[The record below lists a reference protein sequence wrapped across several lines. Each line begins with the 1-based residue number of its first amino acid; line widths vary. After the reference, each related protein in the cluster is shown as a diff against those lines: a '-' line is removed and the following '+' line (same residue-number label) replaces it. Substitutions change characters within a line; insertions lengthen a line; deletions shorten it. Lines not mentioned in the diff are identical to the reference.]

1 MKKIGV
7 FLLCFVALL
16 GAADSY
22 VVFAA
27 EVAVSVQD
35 LQIGDYFTLGEYN
48 SEPIVWRYAADDENG
63 KLIVSDKILC
73 IKTPGN
79 IYKSTL
85 LENKN
90 FWQNSYIREWL
101 NSTVAEGEKDWGVD
115 ILYLLKD
122 DINTYEK
129 GFLHVSNFSLS
140 ERSVMRQ
147 TSQWTML
154 PEDKLYLSENGNFN
168 AYKADKVFV
177 QARPQDGGIT
187 IYYDISELPDIYAGA
202 AHITTDMV
210 FLLDEMQVYNILE
223 NLGDI
228 SAVCVNGCK
237 FFDDYSEKVYSY
249 FLRTPTKSANTHI
262 EADGTYGT
270 DMSRIGDGIRP
281 AFYLN
286 EENAQILSGSG
297 TAEDPYVM
305 DGKKI
310 EILINGE
317 ALDSDYVPVIEN
329 GIVLVPIRA
338 VFEKMGAEVVW
349 NDEDQSITVV
359 KDKASAYM
367 MILNGGIMI
376 NGEIQDL
383 GYPVTLIDDAA
394 YAPLTAI
401 EKFTD
406 TDVVWNARQ
415 TTVEIAV

>member
-48 SEPIVWRYAADDENG
+48 GEPIVWQYAADDENG

-73 IKTPGN
+73 IKPFGD
-79 IYKSTL
+79 
-85 LENKN
+85 NKDNRN
-90 FWQNSYIREWL
+90 FWKESFIRMWL
-101 NSTVAEGEKDWGVD
+101 NSDVAEDEVDWGQYVSD
-115 ILYLLKD
+115 WANYYMD
-122 DINTYEK
+122 FNEK
-129 GFLHVSNFSLS
+129 GFLHKSNFTLS
-140 ERSVMRQ
+140 ERSSMKPV
-147 TSQWTML
+147 TQWTML
-154 PEDKLYLSENGNFN
+154 PENRLDLTENGISTPYS
-168 AYKADKVFV
+168 AIKEHVPG
-177 QARPQDGGIT
+177 RPQDGGRTILYDINEIPE
-187 IYYDISELPDIYAGA
+187 IYYGA
-202 AHITTDMV
+202 ACKTTDTV
-210 FLLDEMQVYNILE
+210 FLLDEMQVYNIWK
-223 NLGDI
+223 N
-228 SAVCVNGCK
+228 
-237 FFDDYSEKVYSY
+237 FDDIRALCGYGASMPSVKFTNGYLGYS
-249 FLRTPTKSANTHI
+249 LRTPIGESNASISASNSYSTNVYI
-262 EADGTYGT
+262 
-270 DMSRIGDGIRP
+270 DGIRP

-310 EILINGE
+310 EMLINGE

-349 NDEDQSITVV
+349 NAEDQSITVV

>member
-7 FLLCFVALL
+7 FLLCFVMLL
-16 GAADSY
+16 GAAGSS
-22 VVFAA
+22 VVVAA
-27 EVAVSVQD
+27 EEAVLVQD

-48 SEPIVWRYAADDENG
+48 GEPIVWRYAADDDNG

-73 IKTPGN
+73 IKPPGN

-122 DINTYEK
+122 DIDTDEK

-140 ERSVMRQ
+140 ERSVMKQ

-168 AYKADKVFV
+168 AYNAYKKYV

-187 IYYDISELPDIYAGA
+187 IYYDISELPAIYAGA
-202 AHITTDMV
+202 AHITTDTV
-210 FLLDEMQVYNILE
+210 FLLDEMQVCNMLN
-223 NLGDI
+223 NLGDVR
-228 SAVCVNGCK
+228 AVCANGCMY
-237 FFDDYSEKVYSY
+237 FDDNYSGKNFSY
-249 FLRTPTKSANTHI
+249 ILRTPTGSTSAHI
-262 EADGTYGT
+262 NEDGVYGP
-270 DMSRIGDGIRP
+270 RNLLDGIRP

-367 MILNGGIMI
+367 MISNGGIMI

-406 TDVVWNARQ
+406 TDVVWNAELM
-415 TTVEIAV
+415 TVEIAV

>member
-1 MKKIGV
+1 M
-7 FLLCFVALL
+7 
-16 GAADSY
+16 
-22 VVFAA
+22 
-27 EVAVSVQD
+27 
-35 LQIGDYFTLGEYN
+35 
-48 SEPIVWRYAADDENG
+48 
-63 KLIVSDKILC
+63 
-73 IKTPGN
+73 
-79 IYKSTL
+79 
-85 LENKN
+85 
-90 FWQNSYIREWL
+90 
-101 NSTVAEGEKDWGVD
+101 
-115 ILYLLKD
+115 
-122 DINTYEK
+122 
-129 GFLHVSNFSLS
+129 
-140 ERSVMRQ
+140 
-147 TSQWTML
+147 
-154 PEDKLYLSENGNFN
+154 
-168 AYKADKVFV
+168 
-177 QARPQDGGIT
+177 
-187 IYYDISELPDIYAGA
+187 
-202 AHITTDMV
+202 
-210 FLLDEMQVYNILE
+210 
-223 NLGDI
+223 
-228 SAVCVNGCK
+228 
-237 FFDDYSEKVYSY
+237 YSY

-286 EENAQILSGSG
+286 GENAQILSGSG

-310 EILINGE
+310 EMLINGE

>member
-7 FLLCFVALL
+7 FLLCFVMLL
-16 GAADSY
+16 GAAGSS
-22 VVFAA
+22 VVVAA
-27 EVAVSVQD
+27 EEAVSVQD

-48 SEPIVWRYAADDENG
+48 SEPIVWRYAADDDNG

-73 IKTPGN
+73 IKPPGN

-90 FWQNSYIREWL
+90 FWQDSYIREWL
-101 NSTVAEGEKDWGVD
+101 NSTASEGEKDWGVD
-115 ILYLLKD
+115 ISYLIKD
-122 DINTYEK
+122 DIDTDEK

-140 ERSVMRQ
+140 ERSVMKQ

-168 AYKADKVFV
+168 AYNAYKKYV

-202 AHITTDMV
+202 AHITTDTV
-210 FLLDEMQVYNILE
+210 FLLDEMQVCNMLN
-223 NLGDI
+223 NLGDVR
-228 SAVCVNGCK
+228 AVCANGCMY
-237 FFDDYSEKVYSY
+237 FDDNYSGKNFSY
-249 FLRTPTKSANTHI
+249 ILRTPTGSTSAHI
-262 EADGTYGT
+262 NEDGVYGP
-270 DMSRIGDGIRP
+270 RNLLDGIRP

-367 MILNGGIMI
+367 MISNGGIMI

-406 TDVVWNARQ
+406 TDVVWNAELM
-415 TTVEIAV
+415 TVEIAV

>member
-1 MKKIGV
+1 M
-7 FLLCFVALL
+7 LL
-16 GAADSY
+16 GAAGSS
-22 VVFAA
+22 VVVAA
-27 EVAVSVQD
+27 EEAVSVQD

-48 SEPIVWRYAADDENG
+48 SEPIVWRYAADDDNG

-73 IKTPGN
+73 IKPPGN

-90 FWQNSYIREWL
+90 FWQDSYIREWL
-101 NSTVAEGEKDWGVD
+101 NSTASEGEKDWGVD
-115 ILYLLKD
+115 ISYLIKD
-122 DINTYEK
+122 DIDTDEK

-140 ERSVMRQ
+140 ERSVMKQ

-168 AYKADKVFV
+168 AYNAYKKYV

-202 AHITTDMV
+202 AHITTDTV
-210 FLLDEMQVYNILE
+210 FLLDEMQVCNMLN
-223 NLGDI
+223 NLGDVR
-228 SAVCVNGCK
+228 AVCANGCMY
-237 FFDDYSEKVYSY
+237 FDDNYSGKNFSY
-249 FLRTPTKSANTHI
+249 ILRTPTGSTSAHI
-262 EADGTYGT
+262 NEDGVYGP
-270 DMSRIGDGIRP
+270 RNLLDGIRP

-367 MILNGGIMI
+367 MISNGGIMI

-406 TDVVWNARQ
+406 TDVVWNAELM
-415 TTVEIAV
+415 TVEIAV

>member
-210 FLLDEMQVYNILE
+210 FLLDEMQV
-223 NLGDI
+223 
-228 SAVCVNGCK
+228 
-237 FFDDYSEKVYSY
+237 
-249 FLRTPTKSANTHI
+249 
-262 EADGTYGT
+262 
-270 DMSRIGDGIRP
+270 
-281 AFYLN
+281 
-286 EENAQILSGSG
+286 
-297 TAEDPYVM
+297 
-305 DGKKI
+305 
-310 EILINGE
+310 
-317 ALDSDYVPVIEN
+317 
-329 GIVLVPIRA
+329 
-338 VFEKMGAEVVW
+338 
-349 NDEDQSITVV
+349 
-359 KDKASAYM
+359 
-367 MILNGGIMI
+367 
-376 NGEIQDL
+376 
-383 GYPVTLIDDAA
+383 
-394 YAPLTAI
+394 
-401 EKFTD
+401 
-406 TDVVWNARQ
+406 
-415 TTVEIAV
+415 

>member
-16 GAADSY
+16 GAAGSS

-48 SEPIVWRYAADDENG
+48 GEPIVWRYAADDENG

-73 IKTPGN
+73 IKPSGN
-79 IYKSTL
+79 IYKSTI

-101 NSTVAEGEKDWGVD
+101 NSTASEGEKDWGVD
-115 ILYLLKD
+115 ISYLIKD
-122 DINTYEK
+122 DIDTDEK

-140 ERSVMRQ
+140 ERSVMKQ

-168 AYKADKVFV
+168 AYNAYKKYV

-202 AHITTDMV
+202 AHITTDTV
-210 FLLDEMQVYNILE
+210 FLLDEMQVCNMLN
-223 NLGDI
+223 NLGDVR
-228 SAVCVNGCK
+228 AVCANGCMY
-237 FFDDYSEKVYSY
+237 FDDNYSGKNFSY
-249 FLRTPTKSANTHI
+249 ILRTPTGSTSAHI
-262 EADGTYGT
+262 NEDGVYGP
-270 DMSRIGDGIRP
+270 RNLLDGIRP

-367 MILNGGIMI
+367 MISNGGIMI